1 MAAKVSEPAMEPFDP
16 KAGPTSL
23 NSQWT
28 KWMKRFKT
36 YLLAANI
43 TDPTQKRALLLYL
56 SGPDVPELFDTLPD
70 KGEDK
75 DFDVA
80 VRKLTDYAPKQNT
93 DFEIYKFRQAIQSP
107 EENLEAYHTRLRK
120 LAATCNFENPNEEI
134 KRQIIQGCTSSS
146 LRRHALKSDKLTL
159 TDLLAKGKRAEV
171 VSLQAKIYQQNYQ
184 TLTISK

>member
-1 MAAKVSEPAMEPFDP
+1 MAAKVSAPAMEPFDP
-16 KAGPTSL
+16 KEDPTSL
-23 NSQWT
+23 NSRWT
-28 KWMKRFKT
+28 KLMKRFKT
-36 YLLAANI
+36 YLLAENI

-56 SGPDVPELFDTLPD
+56 SGLDVPELSDTLPET
-70 KGEDK
+70 GEDK

-80 VRKLTDYAPKQNT
+80 VKKLTDYFAPKQNT

-107 EENLEAYHTRLRK
+107 EENLEAYYTRLRK

-171 VSLQAKIYQQNYQ
+171 VSVQAKIYQQNYQ
-184 TLTISK
+184 TLT